1 MQKTLKLKLYKKYLI
16 RKHYQNVK
24 INGIIFIMKNF
35 TGQKYG
41 LFLKG
46 WTSVIKLRNCNGNV
60 SITLF
65 MLKVDLEK

>member
-16 RKHYQNVK
+16 RKHYKNVK

-35 TGQKYG
+35 TCQKFG

-46 WTSVIKLRNCNGNV
+46 WTPM
-60 SITLF
+60 TLF